1 MTLSPLHAIPVRLSL
16 VADAVI
22 CGALAALA
30 LAAAGPL
37 ADAMDLPVTLIRGA
51 GIVLLPYIAYLAF
64 IVSRNLLTTA
74 TIRVA
79 VLVNILWAVGCAVVL
94 LSGQVEPNALGV
106 AFILV
111 QAAGVLVIGAV
122 QHLGAR
128 EASLA

>member
-1 MTLSPLHAIPVRLSL
+1 MTLSPLNAIPVRLSL
-16 VADAVI
+16 IGDAVI

-30 LAAAGPL
+30 IVAASPL
-37 ADAMDLPVTLIRGA
+37 SDAMDLPANLIRGA
-51 GIVLLPYIAYLAF
+51 GIVLIPYVVYLAV
-64 IVSRNLLTTA
+64 IVARNVLTTA

-94 LSGQVEPNALGV
+94 LSGHVEPNALGV
-106 AFILV
+106 VFIAV
-111 QAAGVLVIGAV
+111 QAAGVLLIGAI